1 MTHYLDLIDR
11 TTTGNRCDVTPLFA
25 DPEAF
30 AQMLDD
36 LLGRI
41 GDLEF
46 DLVVAVDAL
55 GFILGTGMAMRMGK
69 GLVVARK
76 GGKLPLACNP
86 VTFVD
91 YTGQTKGLEMRKDA
105 LRRGERVLIVDE
117 WVETGA
123 QICAVIS
130 LVEGLG
136 GVVAGVAS
144 LNIDEGAEL
153 VLQGY
158 SCFHLHAGA

>member
-1 MTHYLDLIDR
+1 MSHYLDLIDR

-41 GDLEF
+41 GDIEF
-46 DLVVAVDAL
+46 DLVVAIDAL
-55 GFILGTGMAMRMGK
+55 GFILGTGIALRVGK

-76 GGKLPLACNP
+76 GGKLPLACEV

-91 YTGQTKGLEMRKDA
+91 YTRQTKRLEMRPDA
-105 LRRGERVLIVDE
+105 LRPGERVLIVDE

-123 QICAVIS
+123 QVRAVIG
-130 LVEGLG
+130 LVEHLG
-136 GVVAGVAS
+136 GIVAGVAS
-144 LNIDEGAEL
+144 LNIDEGAEPGL
-153 VLQGY
+153 HKY
-158 SCFHLHAGA
+158 ACFHLHAGA